1 MRVDL
6 SLDSALVWF
15 RRDLRT
21 HDHAA
26 LYHALR
32 AARHVWCVYVVDTDA
47 LGAQEPSDRRLEFVL
62 ASLPEVDR
70 GLATL
75 GASSGVAGT
84 GLILRHGAAGA
95 EVPSL
100 AAALHVQAVYTQHE
114 DDPGAQRC
122 DAQVRGALSNLGI
135 VLHTVK
141 DHLVFERDELLTPA
155 GTPFTA
161 FAPYRAAWLAR
172 LTDFDLKAYPVE
184 RHGAH
189 LAPVSPELRQAVP
202 ALQTLGFSPAAEH
215 LRLPA
220 ATAGGQAM
228 LTEFLAHRLDLY
240 RDRYDFPALKG
251 PSYLGVHVRHGT
263 LSVRELARQA
273 WARAQGG
280 SRGAQLWLGG
290 FIWRDFFHQV
300 LYHHPRVVEHAFRSE
315 LGGLKWEHGK
325 QAEARFAAWCEGRT
339 GYPLVDAAMLQLA
352 HSGYM
357 HQRLRKVAATFLVK
371 HLGIDWRRGAAFFA
385 RHLVDH
391 DLAINNGGWQWAAST
406 GCEALSVS
414 RVLNPVSQS
423 QRFDAQGRFI
433 ARYLPQLASLPLP
446 LLHAPWRARP
456 IDLASAGIELGK
468 AYPAPIVEHTS
479 AREQSLQRYRTALG
493 AAG

>member
-1 MRVDL
+1 MDL
-6 SLDSALVWF
+6 SLDAALVWF

-32 AARHVWCVYVVDTDA
+32 SARRVWCVYVVDPEALDA
-47 LGAQEPSDRRLEFVL
+47 VAPTDRRLEFVL
-62 ASLPEVDR
+62 ASLPDVDR
-70 GLATL
+70 GLAAL
-75 GASSGVAGT
+75 GGAHAVAGA
-84 GLILRHGAAGA
+84 GLIVRHGLSAA
-95 EVPSL
+95 EVPAL

-114 DDPGAQRC
+114 DDPQALRC

-135 VLHTVK
+135 ILHTVK

-155 GTPFTA
+155 GTPYIA

-184 RHGAH
+184 RHAAR
-189 LAPVSPELRQAVP
+189 LAPISLDMRQAAP
-202 ALQTLGFSPAAEH
+202 PLQALGFVPCSEP

-220 ATAGGQAM
+220 ATAGGQSL
-228 LTEFLAHRLDLY
+228 LTEFLEHRIDQY
-240 RDRYDFPALKG
+240 RLRYEFPALKG

-263 LSVRELARQA
+263 LSVRELAGAA
-273 WARAQGG
+273 WERAHQG
-280 SRGAQLWLGG
+280 SRGAQMWLGA

-300 LYHHPRVVEHAFRSE
+300 LYHHPSVVDHAFRSE
-315 LGGLKWEHGK
+315 LDGIKWEHGK
-325 QAEARFAAWCEGRT
+325 QADARFLAWCEGRT

-385 RHLVDH
+385 RHLIDH
-391 DLAINNGGWQWAAST
+391 DPAVNNGGWQWAAST

-414 RVLNPVSQS
+414 RVVNPVSQS

-433 ARYLPQLASLPLP
+433 LRYLPQLESLPLP

-456 IDLASAGIELGK
+456 IDLASAGITLGK
-468 AYPAPIVEHTS
+468 DYPEPVVDHTL
-479 AREQSLQRYRTALG
+479 AREQSLQRYRAAMALS
-493 AAG
+493 